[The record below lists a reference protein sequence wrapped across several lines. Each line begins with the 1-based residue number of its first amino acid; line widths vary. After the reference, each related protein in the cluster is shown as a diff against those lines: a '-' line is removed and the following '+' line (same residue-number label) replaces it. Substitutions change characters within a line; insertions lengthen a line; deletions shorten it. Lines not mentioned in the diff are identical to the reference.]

1 MFDSEGR
8 RRKAQGEACVPYLPL
23 VKEPTEADPA
33 GASQI
38 FFHIGGT
45 SVNSKSNNS

>member
-23 VKEPTEADPA
+23 VKEPAEADPA
-33 GASQI
+33 GASQTV
-38 FFHIGGT
+38 FHMEGT
-45 SVNSKSNNS
+45 SVNSKLNNS